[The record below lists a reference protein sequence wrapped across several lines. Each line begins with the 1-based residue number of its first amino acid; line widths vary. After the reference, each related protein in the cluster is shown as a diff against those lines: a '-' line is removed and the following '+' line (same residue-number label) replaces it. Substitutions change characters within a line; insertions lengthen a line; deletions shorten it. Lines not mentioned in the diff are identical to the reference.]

1 MSLPKN
7 AVVVYEDPAFS
18 RPNRRVFS
26 ETNFEGGDD
35 VEYVALP
42 RADFDAG
49 EEAAEID
56 RANTRQLA
64 RILDLIKTD
73 PDAPIAQTLRDLGLS
88 EMAGKPVQ
96 MRYEGGGLWRAT

>member
-35 VEYVALP
+35 VEYVAIP
-42 RADFDAG
+42 RADFDAMLDYIQRDVTCPCCEG
-49 EEAAEID
+49 TESCSSDCTFSTDIPSRDDPADPSRMARARAA
-56 RANTRQLA
+56 
-64 RILDLIKTD
+64 
-73 PDAPIAQTLRDLGLS
+73 LR
-88 EMAGKPVQ
+88 
-96 MRYEGGGLWRAT
+96 RTT